1 MGNNSKKKIPHS
13 VISRLFVYLRELTEL
28 DKLNIRV
35 ISSAELGER
44 TNLSDTQVRKDLG
57 YFGQFGVSGS
67 GYNIF
72 ELKNTL
78 EKILTKDENL
88 NVAVVGIGKL
98 ASALLAYPGF
108 KEHGLE
114 IVSAFDKSK
123 SKIGRK
129 VGGIIIQS
137 IDELEKAVK
146 EKHIVIG
153 IITSSAQSAQE
164 VADKLVN
171 AGIKCILNFAPAAL
185 NVPENVKIKDID
197 LSRELE
203 TLSYFLKYKNK

>member
-1 MGNNSKKKIPHS
+1 MGNKSEKKIPHS

-35 ISSAELGER
+35 VSSAELGER

-67 GYNIF
+67 GYNISK
-72 ELKNTL
+72 LKNAL
-78 EKILTKDENL
+78 ENILTKDKDL
-88 NVAVVGIGKL
+88 NVAVVGTGKL

-108 KEHGLE
+108 EKHGLK

-123 SKIGRK
+123 SKIGK
-129 VGGIIIQS
+129 KIGDIFVQPV
-137 IDELEKAVK
+137 DELEKVVK
-146 EKHIVIG
+146 KKHIVIG
-153 IITSSAQSAQE
+153 IITTPAQFAQE
-164 VADKLVN
+164 IADKLVN
-171 AGIKCILNFAPAAL
+171 AGVKCILNFAPATL
-185 NVPENVKIKDID
+185 NIPKNVKIKDID

-203 TLSYFLKYKNK
+203 TLSYFLKYENK